1 MNEIENE
8 NKWRKLNRLWS
19 FYTQGMVLRET
30 VSPDVSLDFVSGKQN

>member
-19 FYTQGMVLRET
+19 FYTQDMVPRET
-30 VSPDVSLDFVSGKQN
+30 VSPDVSLDFLSGKQN